1 MDRAIESTFNIH
13 YMIIVNGTRHERDYQ
28 QPGLDK
34 QQAEEQ
40 FLLNF
45 QADDAEIKILKTDRV

>member
-13 YMIIVNGTRHERDYQ
+13 YIIIVNGTQHERDYQ
-28 QPGLDK
+28 QTGLDK
-34 QQAEEQ
+34 QHAEEQ

-45 QADDAEIKILKTDRV
+45 NADDADLKILKTDRV